1 MVNGGAKMRILDTDI
16 NVTENW
22 TVLIDRYRAYFFLVV
37 YSAVLDCVSTM
48 YFMNKIGP
56 GYECNLFVR
65 HLSYTFGIIIGP
77 IIGKALQILA
87 LWFISVFTPSLIKT
101 LCVTVFCVNC
111 YAFVMNM
118 RI

>member
-1 MVNGGAKMRILDTDI
+1 MRVLDTEID
-16 NVTENW
+16 VAGNW
-22 TVLIDRYRAYFFLVV
+22 TILIDRYRAYFFLVV

-48 YFMNKIGP
+48 YFMSKIGP

-77 IIGKALQILA
+77 IIGKMLQILA
-87 LWFISVFTPSLIKT
+87 VWFMTVFAPNLIKA
-101 LCVTVFCVNC
+101 LCVTVFIVNC

-118 RI
+118 QI